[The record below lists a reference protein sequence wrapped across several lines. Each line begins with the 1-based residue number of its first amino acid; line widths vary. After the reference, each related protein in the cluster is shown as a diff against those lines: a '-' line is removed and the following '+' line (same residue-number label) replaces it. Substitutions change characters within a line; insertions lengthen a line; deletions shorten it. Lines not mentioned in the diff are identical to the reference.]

1 MNYAKARRAEG
12 ARELQLPQLNGVEPG
27 QTGGTENK
35 LKKLSEG
42 RIKTRTD

>member
-42 RIKTRTD
+42 YIKTRTD